1 MAENH
6 DKHFHAGTEMTND
19 PTANGRRLF
28 DIGAAVAYLREI
40 GATAATPN
48 FVRAI
53 IGRGEVAHLKI
64 GKKFFVS
71 REALDGW
78 LQKHERRMR

>member
-1 MAENH
+1 
-6 DKHFHAGTEMTND
+6 MTTD

-28 DIGAAVAYLREI
+28 DIAGAVEYLHGI
-40 GATAATPN
+40 GASAATPN

-71 REALDGW
+71 REALDAW
-78 LQKHERRMR
+78 IQKHERRSR